1 MRLYLARHG
10 ESTGNA
16 QQLIFGRRDYPLTEQ
31 GRAQARALGRS
42 LEGARIERV
51 VASPL
56 VRALETARIACPG
69 DAIETD
75 ARLTEQFMGRWEGMT
90 EAEALADNAPLWQAM
105 LSDWTRDQA
114 APPGGESYAA
124 LRARV
129 SYALG
134 AILDRGA
141 NTLIVTHAGV
151 LAALSELLLKTPRGQ
166 CAHEHFPCASA
177 IALEIGRDGAA
188 RVAE

>member
-16 QQLIFGRRDYPLTEQ
+16 QQLIFGRRDYPLTEK

-51 VASPL
+51 VSSPL

-75 ARLTEQFMGRWEGMT
+75 ARLTEQFMGRWEGLT
-90 EAEALADNAPLWQAM
+90 EAEALADNASLWRAM

-124 LRARV
+124 LKTRVFQALDEIIAR
-129 SYALG
+129 G
-134 AILDRGA
+134 E

-177 IALEIGRDGAA
+177 IALEIGRDGA
-188 RVAE
+188 VCVV